1 MGEFEFG
8 APERLWFLF
17 VVPLIILIYWGL
29 MWYRGYKLRRMGN
42 PTTLKELMP
51 DYSKGRG
58 WLKVS
63 LYAAAIAM
71 FIIALA
77 HPRTGAKLLSE
88 EREGREIVLV
98 VDVSNSM
105 LAEDVKPSRIERTR
119 HHITQL
125 LERMEDDGI
134 GVVAFAEE
142 SKVLLPVTSEYRTA
156 KSKVKQ
162 LSPSLVEY
170 QGTNLGLAIE
180 MATLSFSSNTE
191 SKRSRVM
198 IIITD
203 GEAHDERAIQAAE
216 RAAEDGIIICCIGI
230 GTPEGTLLKIND
242 KYVEDEN
249 GKDLVTKLNEEL
261 LVNIA
266 KVGDGI
272 YTRSTYDQFGLDTIF
287 SRLDEVERAKLQRIK
302 YEDFEEQYLWFV
314 AAGLIL
320 LYWEMFILSRRNPL
334 LRNVRLFDR
343 SVENSNNNN
352 NNY

>member
-8 APERLWFLF
+8 APERLWLLF
-17 VVPLIILIYWGL
+17 VVPLILLIYWAL
-29 MWYRGYKLRRMGN
+29 LWYRGYKLRRLGN
-42 PTTLKELMP
+42 VATLKELMP

-88 EREGREIVLV
+88 EREGREVVLV

-105 LAEDVKPSRIERTR
+105 LAEDAKPSRMERTR
-119 HHITQL
+119 HHILQL
-125 LERMEDDGI
+125 IERMEDDGI

-142 SKVLLPVTSEYRTA
+142 PKVLLPVTSEYRTA
-156 KSKVKQ
+156 MSKVKQ
-162 LSPSLVEY
+162 LSPSLIEL
-170 QGTNLGLAIE
+170 QGTNLGDAIE
-180 MATLSFSSNTE
+180 TAALSFSSNTGN
-191 SKRSRVM
+191 KRSRVM
-198 IIITD
+198 IVITD
-203 GEAHDERAIQAAE
+203 GEAHDERAIYAAQ
-216 RAAEDGIIICCIGI
+216 RAADDGIIICCIGI
-230 GTPEGTLLKIND
+230 GTPEGTLLKID
-242 KYVEDEN
+242 GKYVEDEN

-266 KVGDGI
+266 EVGDGI
-272 YTRSTYDQFGLDTIF
+272 YTRSTYDQFGLETIF
-287 SRLDEVERAKLQRIK
+287 SRLDDVERAKLQRIK
-302 YEDFEEQYLWFV
+302 YEDFEEQYQWFV
-314 AAGLIL
+314 GVGLL
-320 LYWEMFILSRRNPL
+320 LLLFEMLILSRRNPL

-343 SVENSNNNN
+343 NVEDTTN